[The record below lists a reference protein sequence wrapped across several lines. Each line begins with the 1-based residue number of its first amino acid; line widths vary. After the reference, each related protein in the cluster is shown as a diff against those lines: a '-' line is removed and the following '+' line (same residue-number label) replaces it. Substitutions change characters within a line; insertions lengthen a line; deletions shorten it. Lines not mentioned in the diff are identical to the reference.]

1 MLIKAALRLLEIK
14 SSDFSE
20 KELRDKFKK
29 CLLTSDICLSDIC
42 ESTLILYKS
51 LKSLIAG
58 EVWQEIFQDCI
69 EDAIFSSQQVSF
81 RIRGFD
87 SLVHQLL
94 FKELQLKFK
103 SDFKVDRNVMK
114 VRISDI
120 NIPYDRSKKSFGEL
134 MILGNTVSRRV
145 LSLVIE
151 GTGAMLFVA
160 FYLKPILT
168 DFWKKV
174 QSSGIKEAYLPEESL
189 VSKDEDFQPSTESSS
204 TNSSD
209 QSSVQSVT
217 SPQRSISVTLTP
229 PRYDESNPT
238 SRKRSSSCEL
248 PSPGRSYVSELRS
261 PLFEDTKSL
270 GQKESKDLNE
280 LNLDTGAEI
289 NESGIRSPIIISTK
303 KRLQDFEKPQPS
315 TLSIFDSLGLIEI
328 IY

>member
-1 MLIKAALRLLEIK
+1 MLIKTALKLLEIK
-14 SSDFSE
+14 SLDFSE

-29 CLLTSDICLSDIC
+29 CLLTSDIFLSEIC
-42 ESTLILYKS
+42 ESALILYKS
-51 LKSLIAG
+51 LRSLIAG
-58 EVWQEIFQDCI
+58 EVWHEIFQDCI
-69 EDAIFSSQQVSF
+69 EDAIFSSQKVSF

-87 SLVHQLL
+87 SLVHHLL

-145 LSLVIE
+145 LSLVLE

-168 DFWKKV
+168 EFWKKV
-174 QSSGIKEAYLPEESL
+174 QTSGIKEAYLPEESL
-189 VSKDEDFQPSTESSS
+189 VSKDEDFQPSTGSSS
-204 TNSSD
+204 TKSSD
-209 QSSVQSVT
+209 ES
-217 SPQRSISVTLTP
+217 SPQTSISVVLTP

-248 PSPGRSYVSELRS
+248 PSPGRSYASDLRS
-261 PLFEDTKSL
+261 PSFEDTKSL
-270 GQKESKDLNE
+270 GQKKSKDSNE
-280 LNLDTGAEI
+280 LSMDTGAEF
-289 NESGIRSPIIISTK
+289 NESGNRSPIILSTK
-303 KRLQDFEKPQPS
+303 KRLQDFEKPQPRPS
-315 TLSIFDSLGLIEI
+315 TLSIFDSLGLIDI